1 MKQIIKNF
9 NNLIKRT
16 ILKVQNKTNNN
27 FNISV
32 FNKYLITFITSLF
45 LYLFYLLI
53 PLLYDKTWL
62 QANIESKLLNEFKV
76 NLSTS
81 ADISYRILPA
91 PHFLIKDS
99 KILVAEGE
107 KKKSIAEVKDFQ
119 IFLSQTNFFDKEKMN
134 IKKIVISNANFSL
147 LRGDIKL
154 LNEHISKKF
163 SNKKVTI
170 KNSNIF
176 FKDNLEEI
184 ISIIKVDKTVL
195 FFDDEK
201 LLNFFKLKGE
211 VFNLPFTFDFNSRN
225 DSIRYKEF
233 YLNSKRLKLD
243 ISNKSTTK
251 NKLTSG
257 KNSITFLQST
267 INTRYNLKEKL
278 IIFESSSS
286 KLDNSQV
293 NYKGELSINPF
304 DLNLNINLDNYK
316 ISKLFDI
323 NPLLIELIKS
333 GLLFNENISVSTS
346 IITNSNIKNEIFD
359 NAKINFYIIGGKIH
373 FDKTKF
379 INNNIGSLQLN
390 NSNLFYENNE
400 LTFNSDILID
410 IQNSQKLFSFLN
422 TSKSSRK
429 DIKTILI
436 NLDYDILANQIR
448 FNNVKI
454 DNREVSSQLLTIIE
468 DFTDN
473 NQNNFNKSRR
483 LLNEALKAYEG

>member
-154 LNEHISKKF
+154 LNEHINKKF
-163 SNKKVTI
+163 SNKKITI
-170 KNSNIF
+170 NNSNIF

-211 VFNLPFTFDFNSRN
+211 VFNLPFTFYFNSRN
-225 DSIRYKEF
+225 DSTIYKEF
-233 YLNSKRLKLD
+233 HLNFKRLKLD
-243 ISNKSTTK
+243 IYNKSTTQ

-257 KNSITFLQST
+257 KNNITFLQST

-278 IIFESSSS
+278 IIFESGSS

-333 GLLFNENISVSTS
+333 GLLFNENISVRTS

>member
-184 ISIIKVDKTVL
+184 ISIIKIDKTTL
-195 FFDDEK
+195 FFDDKK

-243 ISNKSTTK
+243 ISNKSTTE

-286 KLDNSQV
+286 KLNNSQV

-304 DLNLNINLDNYK
+304 DLILNINLDNYK

-473 NQNNFNKSRR
+473 NQNNSNKSRR

>member
-147 LRGDIKL
+147 LKGDIKL

-243 ISNKSTTK
+243 ISNKSTTE

>member
-147 LRGDIKL
+147 LKGDIKL

-233 YLNSKRLKLD
+233 YLNFKRLKLD
-243 ISNKSTTK
+243 ISNKSTTE

-286 KLDNSQV
+286 KLNNSQV

-473 NQNNFNKSRR
+473 NQNNSNKSRR

>member
-99 KILVAEGE
+99 KILVAEGG

-243 ISNKSTTK
+243 ISNKSTTE

>member
-243 ISNKSTTK
+243 ISNKSTTE

-436 NLDYDILANQIR
+436 NLDYDFLANQFR

>member
-99 KILVAEGE
+99 KILVAQGE

-243 ISNKSTTK
+243 ISNKSTTE

-429 DIKTILI
+429 DIKTIFI
-436 NLDYDILANQIR
+436 NLDYDLLANQIR
-448 FNNVKI
+448 FNNIKI
-454 DNREVSSQLLTIIE
+454 DNKEVSSQLLTIIS

>member
-211 VFNLPFTFDFNSRN
+211 VFNLPFTFDFNNRN

-243 ISNKSTTK
+243 ISNKSTTE

-293 NYKGELSINPF
+293 NYKGELSISPF
-304 DLNLNINLDNYK
+304 DLNLNINFDNYK

-473 NQNNFNKSRR
+473 NQNNSNKSRR

>member
-16 ILKVQNKTNNN
+16 ILKVQNKTNNK

-62 QANIESKLLNEFKV
+62 QANIESKLLNEFKL

-107 KKKSIAEVKDFQ
+107 KKKSIADVKDFQ
-119 IFLSQTNFFDKEKMN
+119 IFLSQTNFFDKEKIN

-147 LRGDIKL
+147 LIDDIKL

-170 KNSNIF
+170 NNSNIF

-201 LLNFFKLKGE
+201 LLNFFKLKG
-211 VFNLPFTFDFNSRN
+211 F
-225 DSIRYKEF
+225 
-233 YLNSKRLKLD
+233 
-243 ISNKSTTK
+243 
-251 NKLTSG
+251 
-257 KNSITFLQST
+257 
-267 INTRYNLKEKL
+267 
-278 IIFESSSS
+278 
-286 KLDNSQV
+286 
-293 NYKGELSINPF
+293 
-304 DLNLNINLDNYK
+304 
-316 ISKLFDI
+316 
-323 NPLLIELIKS
+323 
-333 GLLFNENISVSTS
+333 
-346 IITNSNIKNEIFD
+346 
-359 NAKINFYIIGGKIH
+359 
-373 FDKTKF
+373 
-379 INNNIGSLQLN
+379 
-390 NSNLFYENNE
+390 
-400 LTFNSDILID
+400 
-410 IQNSQKLFSFLN
+410 
-422 TSKSSRK
+422 
-429 DIKTILI
+429 
-436 NLDYDILANQIR
+436 
-448 FNNVKI
+448 
-454 DNREVSSQLLTIIE
+454 
-468 DFTDN
+468 
-473 NQNNFNKSRR
+473 
-483 LLNEALKAYEG
+483 

>member
-9 NNLIKRT
+9 NNLVKRT

-32 FNKYLITFITSLF
+32 FNKYLITFIASLF
-45 LYLFYLLI
+45 FYLFYLLI

-154 LNEHISKKF
+154 LNEYTSKKF
-163 SNKKVTI
+163 SNKKITI
-170 KNSNIF
+170 NNSNIF

-243 ISNKSTTK
+243 ISNKSTTE

-257 KNSITFLQST
+257 KNNITFLQST

-304 DLNLNINLDNYK
+304 DLILNINLDNYK
-316 ISKLFDI
+316 ISRLFDI
-323 NPLLIELIKS
+323 NPILIELIKS

-436 NLDYDILANQIR
+436 NLDYDFLANQIR

>member
-16 ILKVQNKTNNN
+16 ILKVQNKINNN

-233 YLNSKRLKLD
+233 YLNFKRLKLD
-243 ISNKSTTK
+243 ISNKSTTE

>member
-233 YLNSKRLKLD
+233 YLNFKRLKLD
-243 ISNKSTTK
+243 ISNKSTTE
-251 NKLTSG
+251 NKITSG

-286 KLDNSQV
+286 KLNNSQV

-473 NQNNFNKSRR
+473 NQNNSNKSRR

>member
-243 ISNKSTTK
+243 ISNKSTTE
-251 NKLTSG
+251 NKITSG

>member
-9 NNLIKRT
+9 NNLVKRI

-32 FNKYLITFITSLF
+32 FNKYLITFIALLF
-45 LYLFYLLI
+45 FYLFYLLI

-107 KKKSIAEVKDFQ
+107 KTKSIAEIKDFK
-119 IFLSQTNFFDKEKMN
+119 IFLSQANLFDKEKMN

-154 LNEHISKKF
+154 LNEYTSKKF

-184 ISIIKVDKTVL
+184 ISIIKIDKTTL

-211 VFNLPFTFDFNSRN
+211 VFNLPFTFDFNSSN
-225 DSIRYKEF
+225 DSTKYKEF

-243 ISNKSTTK
+243 ISNKSAIE
-251 NKLTSG
+251 NKITSG
-257 KNSITFLQST
+257 KNNITFLQST

-278 IIFESSSS
+278 IIFESNNFR
-286 KLDNSQV
+286 LDNSQV

-304 DLNLNINLDNYK
+304 DLILNINLDNYK

-359 NAKINFYIIGGKIH
+359 SAKINFYIIGGKIH

-379 INNNIGSLQLN
+379 INNNIGSLQFN

-400 LTFNSDILID
+400 LTFNSNILID

-436 NLDYDILANQIR
+436 NLDYDLLANQIR
-448 FNNVKI
+448 FNNIKI
-454 DNREVSSQLLTIIE
+454 DNKEVSSQLLTIIS

>member
-147 LRGDIKL
+147 LRDDIKL

-211 VFNLPFTFDFNSRN
+211 VFNLPFTFDFNNRN

-243 ISNKSTTK
+243 ISNKSTTE

-286 KLDNSQV
+286 KLNNSQV

-473 NQNNFNKSRR
+473 NQNNSNKSRR

>member
-9 NNLIKRT
+9 NNLVKRT

-107 KKKSIAEVKDFQ
+107 KTKSIAEIKDFQ
-119 IFLSQTNFFDKEKMN
+119 IFLSQANLFDKEKMN

-211 VFNLPFTFDFNSRN
+211 VFNLPFTFDFISSN
-225 DSIRYKEF
+225 DSIKYKEF

-243 ISNKSTTK
+243 ISNKSTTE

-278 IIFESSSS
+278 IIFESSNSR
-286 KLDNSQV
+286 LDNSQV

-304 DLNLNINLDNYK
+304 DLILNINLDNYK

-359 NAKINFYIIGGKIH
+359 SAKINFYIIGGKIH

>member
-62 QANIESKLLNEFKV
+62 QTNIESKLLNEFKV

-154 LNEHISKKF
+154 LNEHISKKI

-243 ISNKSTTK
+243 ISNKSTTE